1 MKDQRKYVRV
11 PESSQVF
18 YEIIPGDRVVECA
31 TKDISEG
38 GIRFVTQEFIPQG
51 SHLRIKINFHKTLFS
66 FEALVKWV
74 WESEIPHTEAYEIGV
89 EFIDIPQ
96 DAVKYL
102 QHYIESLNDLQ
113 G

>member
-1 MKDQRKYVRV
+1 MKDNRKYVRI
-11 PESSQVF
+11 PESSQIF
-18 YEIIPGDRVVECA
+18 YEIIPGEKVVECA

-38 GIRFVTQEFIPQG
+38 GIKFIAQEFIPQG

-74 WESEIPHTEAYEIGV
+74 WARELPHREEYEIGV
-89 EFIDIPQ
+89 EFVDIPQ

-102 QHYIESLNDLQ
+102 QRYIESLNE
-113 G
+113 